1 MSSLHAWVTVTAA
14 DFAVGWDT
22 TMKWLLVLVPLAILL
37 EHLAPGSDLLVFAVA
52 ALGIVPLASI
62 MAQATGVLA
71 TRLGAGLGGLL
82 NATFGNAAELIIA
95 LAALRSGLHDM
106 VKASIAGTIIGNV
119 LFVLGVAMVLGGSKH
134 GDQSYDARAARTQA
148 IMLTLA
154 VIALILPAAYLS
166 IVPKAEGQMN
176 SISALIACIMLA
188 VYVANVAFAMVRSG
202 AEVAAAD
209 AGHGGHGDL
218 HHGPAWTPRKA
229 LLVLFAVTA
238 GIVWLSEILVGTVEA
253 ASEAMGFSDAFT
265 GVFVLAVIGGA
276 AEQATAIVAARQNRM
291 DLSMAI
297 TMGASVQLALLVAP
311 LLVLLSYVLGPHP
324 MGLVFGPGLVLT
336 ILFSVL
342 IAGQVASDGRA
353 DWLRGVQL
361 LAVYL
366 ILAAVFFFVPDAV
379 Q

>member
-1 MSSLHAWVTVTAA
+1 
-14 DFAVGWDT
+14 
-22 TMKWLLVLVPLAILL
+22 MKWLLVLVPLAIVL
-37 EHLAPGSDLLVFAVA
+37 EHLAPGNDLLIFAVA

-95 LAALRSGLHDM
+95 LAALRSGLHEM
-106 VKASIAGTIIGNV
+106 VKASLAGTIIGNV

-148 IMLTLA
+148 TMLTLA

-166 IVPKAEGQMN
+166 LVPHAEGQMN

-188 VYVANVAFAMVRSG
+188 VYVANVAFALVRSG
-202 AEVAAAD
+202 ADAGAD
-209 AGHGGHGDL
+209 AAGHGDL
-218 HHGPAWTPRKA
+218 HQGPAWTPRKA

-291 DLSMAI
+291 DLSMSI
-297 TMGASVQLALLVAP
+297 TLGASVQLALLVAP
-311 LLVLLSYVLGPHP
+311 LLVLLSYGIGPHP

-336 ILFSVL
+336 ILFAVL

-379 Q
+379 R

>member
-1 MSSLHAWVTVTAA
+1 
-14 DFAVGWDT
+14 
-22 TMKWLLVLVPLAILL
+22 MKWLLVLVPLAIVL
-37 EHLAPGSDLLVFAVA
+37 ERVAPGNALLVFAVA
-52 ALGIVPLASI
+52 AAGIVPLASI

-106 VKASIAGTIIGNV
+106 VKASLAGTIIGNI
-119 LFVLGVAMVLGGSKH
+119 LFVLGVAMVVGGARN
-134 GDQSYDARAARTQA
+134 GDQTYDARTARTQA

-154 VIALILPAAYLS
+154 VIALILPAAYLA
-166 IVPKAEGQMN
+166 IVPRAEAQMN

-188 VYVANVAFAMVRSG
+188 AYVANVAFTLVRSRG
-202 AEVAAAD
+202 AAAEGE
-209 AGHGGHGDL
+209 AHGGHGDL
-218 HHGPAWTPRKA
+218 HHGPAWSPRRA
-229 LLVLFAVTA
+229 LLVLGAVTL
-238 GIVWLSEILVGTVEA
+238 GIVCLSEILVGTVEE
-253 ASEAMGFSDAFT
+253 ASEALGFSDAFT

-276 AEQATAIVAARQNRM
+276 AEQATAIVAARHNRM
-291 DLSMAI
+291 DLSMSI
-297 TMGASVQLALLVAP
+297 TLGASVQLALLVAP
-311 LLVLLSYVLGPHP
+311 LLVLLSFFVGPHP

-336 ILFSVL
+336 ILFAVI

-366 ILAAVFFFVPDAV
+366 ILATVFFFVPDAAG
-379 Q
+379 

>member
-1 MSSLHAWVTVTAA
+1 
-14 DFAVGWDT
+14 
-22 TMKWLLVLVPLAILL
+22 MKWLLVLVPLAIAL
-37 EHLAPGSDLLVFAVA
+37 EHLVPGNDLLIFAVA

-71 TRLGAGLGGLL
+71 NRLGAGLGGLL

-95 LAALRSGLHDM
+95 LAALRGGLHDM
-106 VKASIAGTIIGNV
+106 VKASLAGTIIGNV

-134 GDQSYDARAARTQA
+134 GDQAYDARAARTQA
-148 IMLTLA
+148 TMLTLA

-166 IVPKAEGQMN
+166 IVPQAAGQMN

-188 VYVANVAFAMVRSG
+188 VYVANVAFALVRSG
-202 AEVAAAD
+202 ADTDAAAH
-209 AGHGGHGDL
+209 AGHGDV
-218 HHGPAWTPRKA
+218 HHGAEWTPRKA
-229 LLVLFAVTA
+229 LMVLFAVTA

-291 DLSMAI
+291 DLSMSI

-311 LLVLLSYVLGPHP
+311 LLVLLSYIIGPHP

-336 ILFSVL
+336 ILFAVL

-366 ILAAVFFFVPDAV
+366 ILAAVFFFVPDAAG
-379 Q
+379 

>member
-1 MSSLHAWVTVTAA
+1 
-14 DFAVGWDT
+14 
-22 TMKWLLVLVPLAILL
+22 MKWLLVLVPLAIAL
-37 EHLAPGSDLLVFAVA
+37 EHLAPGNDLLIFAVA

-62 MAQATGVLA
+62 MASATGALA

-95 LAALRSGLHDM
+95 LAALRGGLHEM
-106 VKASIAGTIIGNV
+106 VKASIAGTIIGNI
-119 LFVLGVAMVLGGSKH
+119 LFVLGVAMVVGGSRH
-134 GDQSYDARAARTQA
+134 GDQTYDARAARTQA
-148 IMLTLA
+148 TMLTLA
-154 VIALILPAAYLS
+154 AIALILPAAYLN
-166 IVPKAEGQMN
+166 IVPQAEPQMN
-176 SISALIACIMLA
+176 SISALIACILLA
-188 VYVANVAFAMVRSG
+188 VYVANVAFTLVRSR
-202 AEVAAAD
+202 ADVAAAAAGQAHD
-209 AGHGGHGDL
+209 AGGGH
-218 HHGPAWTPRKA
+218 HAPQWSPRKA
-229 LLVLFAVTA
+229 LLVLCAVTL

-291 DLSMAI
+291 DLSMSI
-297 TMGASVQLALLVAP
+297 SLGASVQLALLVAP
-311 LLVLLSYVLGPHP
+311 LLVLLSYFIGPHP

-336 ILFSVL
+336 ILFAVI

-366 ILAAVFFFVPDAV
+366 ILAAVFFFVPDAAG
-379 Q
+379 

>member
-1 MSSLHAWVTVTAA
+1 
-14 DFAVGWDT
+14 
-22 TMKWLLVLVPLAILL
+22 MKWLLVLVPLAIIL
-37 EHLAPGSDLLVFAVA
+37 EHLAPGNDLLIFAVA

-106 VKASIAGTIIGNV
+106 VKASLAGTIIGNV

-134 GDQSYDARAARTQA
+134 GDQTYDARAARTQA
-148 IMLTLA
+148 TMLTLA

-166 IVPKAEGQMN
+166 IVPHAEGQMN

-188 VYVANVAFAMVRSG
+188 VYIANVAFALVRSG
-202 AEVAAAD
+202 AEAGAD
-209 AGHGGHGDL
+209 SAQHDDI

-291 DLSMAI
+291 DLSMSI
-297 TMGASVQLALLVAP
+297 TLGASVQLALLVAP
-311 LLVLLSYVLGPHP
+311 LLVLLSYGIGPHP

-336 ILFSVL
+336 ILFAVL

-379 Q
+379 G